1 MYTELRG
8 KKLLVL
14 GGMKV
19 SCEIV
24 RKAQEMGV
32 YVAVTDYNAPEKS
45 PAKEIADESFMVST
59 TDVNAIVDLIKSER
73 FDGVLTGFVDLLLP
87 YYAEICRKAGL
98 PSLATKE
105 QYEVFIEKKRYKA
118 LLKAY
123 DIPVPEEYIL
133 HDVTSEQL
141 STISFPVIVKPA
153 DSSGAR
159 GVTVCDKREELEA
172 AYLEALRFSN
182 TRSIIVE
189 EFLTGVEVTAFWMMQ
204 DGEAYFLGLG
214 NRHVENNQGPDVIP
228 LPVGYTFPS
237 IYTKKYS
244 EEIAPK
250 MVQMLKDSGIRNGL
264 LFLQCIVDDGVPKA
278 YDLGLRLTGSLEY
291 HIFQKTCGYNPM
303 EMLIRFALTGSEGEM
318 IRDKVDPHLNGR
330 YGWNI
335 SFLVKPGTI
344 AKVIGYE
351 EIKVIPGVIDV
362 IMAHEVGEVIE
373 LSDRGLL
380 RQICC
385 RVLGHSDT
393 VDEMRD
399 AIDRVTSTFEV
410 LDENGRSLLLPVFD
424 VDKYRNSIV

>member
-189 EFLTGVEVTAFWMMQ
+189 EFLTGVEVTAFWMVQ

-214 NRHVENNQGPDVIP
+214 NRHMENNQGLDIIP
-228 LPVGYTFPS
+228 LPDGYTFPS
-237 IYTKKYS
+237 IYTKKYK
-244 EEIAPK
+244 E
-250 MVQMLKDSGIRNGL
+250 
-264 LFLQCIVDDGVPKA
+264 
-278 YDLGLRLTGSLEY
+278 
-291 HIFQKTCGYNPM
+291 
-303 EMLIRFALTGSEGEM
+303 
-318 IRDKVDPHLNGR
+318 
-330 YGWNI
+330 
-335 SFLVKPGTI
+335 
-344 AKVIGYE
+344 
-351 EIKVIPGVIDV
+351 
-362 IMAHEVGEVIE
+362 
-373 LSDRGLL
+373 
-380 RQICC
+380 
-385 RVLGHSDT
+385 
-393 VDEMRD
+393 
-399 AIDRVTSTFEV
+399 
-410 LDENGRSLLLPVFD
+410 
-424 VDKYRNSIV
+424 